1 MKKMVLVLTL
11 AAFALSGSAFAQDSN
26 YQNNIGLYL
35 TPGGYLDPGADD
47 GTGSCGSVEAN
58 IPFIAFVVLSDLTNA
73 EVWGWE
79 ALFRP
84 ENMYFTNTNFYGT
97 GFNAAT
103 RENEVIVGLAEPLL
117 AQDGA
122 AVVAELTFL
131 INFPTHDPAQPSLV
145 FIQGVYFSTID
156 PNSGPPAVLVAPGGP
171 AVALHPALGSEPYEG
186 PIPQLIIN
194 GDCDVV
200 GVEDSSWGSL
210 KSLYR

>member
-1 MKKMVLVLTL
+1 MKKMVLVFTL
-11 AAFALSGSAFAQDSN
+11 AAFALSGSAFAQDPN

-84 ENMYFTNTNFYGT
+84 ENMYFTATNFYGT

-117 AQDGA
+117 ASDGA
-122 AVVAELTFL
+122 VVVAELTFL
-131 INFPTHDPAQPSLV
+131 INGFSHDPDQPSKA
-145 FIQGVYFSTID
+145 FIEGVYYSTID

-171 AVALHPALGSEPYEG
+171 AVALNPALGSEPYEG
-186 PIPQLIIN
+186 PLPQLILN

-200 GVEDSSWGSL
+200 GVEGSSWGSL